1 MNATQAAT
9 VTDTI
14 PVWRDDDGVIR
25 IAQTRLTLDTIIQ
38 AFQDGATAEEIA
50 QQYPVLALGDIYSV
64 IGYYLHRRSEVDA
77 YLSRRRQEE
86 AEDLRRNTETGFD
99 PTNIRARLLARC
111 AAGIR

>member
-14 PVWRDDDGVIR
+14 PMWRDDDGVIR
-25 IAQTRLTLDTIIQ
+25 IAQTRVTLDTIVQ

-77 YLSRRRQEE
+77 YLSRRRQE
-86 AEDLRRNTETGFD
+86 AEDLRRNTATGFD
-99 PTNIRARLLARC
+99 PIDIRTRLLARR